1 MRVGTG
7 SGRTIRY
14 DGAMEFLA
22 QQINPPASWETFEE
36 LCRALFAAIWN
47 DPLAQRHGRSG
58 QAQHGVDIH
67 GARPDCPGETLGVQC
82 KGKDR
87 NFGKKATTREFDA
100 ELAKAEGFVPTLA
113 GWTFATTFADDA
125 KLQAHA
131 LAVSRQRIAA
141 GKFPVNALGWNS
153 LVSQLAQHPAV
164 IEQFYPGL
172 GVQLPQL
179 MATLAA
185 LPERVIG
192 ALGTAPPDQ
201 AQEAWIQE
209 RFDQARD
216 LGPALLGR
224 PLGAADVSACPELP
238 QVDRLWRELEAGFSA
253 RLVATAGAGKS
264 VCALQL
270 AKRAHDKG
278 WRVLRLKYPA
288 VGALSLAP
296 GNQPTLHIIDDAH
309 LTDPQLLCRAEEAA
323 GATQWLLSA
332 HTIADDN
339 APLPSAIRIDPAQ
352 AVAVIAAGLR
362 ADLPATARIV
372 KRIDDRV
379 GDAIGDEVIEDRLAA
394 AATAQRPWQFCF
406 ILGGGWRRAQQSAED
421 ARAADADLVLAAA
434 AIRQLATRDARAQ
447 PDDLTGLFDAGGI
460 AAQQRRQATTW
471 LIKRRLLLA
480 EDDLRCPHQRL
491 ATVLIARVLEGQ
503 TKEGRAA
510 IGAMADHVI
519 AAGTYPLS
527 GISALLTELRMMG
540 NFPTRWTHL
549 VDRSRLPALIAR
561 CWGAESPEARRG
573 AAWLLSELQSYV
585 DDWAATITQ
594 GYAEV
599 AADWFSSPL
608 PGTGYGIGHL
618 IGQIGMKDRDLAKS
632 LIARADPAK
641 VAAAVSQRDAVLAC
655 EAAGMMKSCMGY
667 RPDDWTARF
676 LAAIDRPSCLATMHD
691 WPREHYLSYAGSF
704 CQLFA
709 WDDEEFGL
717 DLIEALLPAIG
728 EELRARPFHSFHELH
743 DMVWHSLRLSDT
755 LGVYRNKGP
764 SARMR
769 AVARML
775 AASWTPEGLAA
786 QLSAIHRRDF
796 QPAAW
801 LLDFIREV
809 SKRQFEATIALID
822 WDRIDRTIGDA
833 WSAMY
838 HEIEVFLQVCF
849 QAVSAKAPIRA
860 LVDRNLDRADT
871 LPVRLAML
879 APDAA
884 VTKLKAGKQVG
895 LSSYGHFHW
904 RMGAA
909 VVAQLAEAHRDLLGP
924 MIAPHAKTASEQ
936 LSRTSQPFFGEPLL
950 FLRLI
955 WQLAPDAFEQIFA
968 GVHAAGAEAGWAA
981 ALSGGDAKLHA
992 PTGDRTQ
999 RRVDRGAAAWLVE
1012 RTLGRDDDLGAA
1024 ARRLRERFPKRSLPT
1039 RKSLEPFT

>member
-1 MRVGTG
+1 
-7 SGRTIRY
+7 
-14 DGAMEFLA
+14 MEFLA

-36 LCRALFAAIWN
+36 LCRSLFAAIWN

-67 GARPDCPGETLGVQC
+67 GARPEHPGETLGVQC

-100 ELAKAEGFVPTLA
+100 ELAKAEGFVPTLTA
-113 GWTFATTFADDA
+113 WTFATTFADDA

-131 LAVSRQRIAA
+131 LAVSRQRIAV

-185 LPERVIG
+185 LPDRVIG
-192 ALGTAPPDQ
+192 ALGAAPPDQ
-201 AQEAWIQE
+201 AQEAWIEE

-278 WRVLRLKYPA
+278 WRVLRLKDSG
-288 VGALSLAP
+288 VGALALTP
-296 GNQPTLHIIDDAH
+296 GDQPTLHIIDDAH
-309 LTDPQLLCRAEEAA
+309 LTDPQLLRRAEEAA

-332 HTIADDN
+332 HTIADDK
-339 APLPSAIRIDPAQ
+339 APLPGAIRIDPAQ

-372 KRIDDRV
+372 KRIDDRI
-379 GDAIGDEVIEDRLAA
+379 GDAIGDEAIEDRLAA

-434 AIRQLATRDARAQ
+434 AICQLATRDARAQ
-447 PDDLTGLFDAGGI
+447 SDDLTGLLDAGGI
-460 AAQQRRQATTW
+460 AAQQQRQATTW
-471 LIKRRLLLA
+471 LIERRLLLA

-510 IGAMADHVI
+510 IGAMVDHVI

-549 VDRSRLPALIAR
+549 VDRSRLPALIAL

-585 DDWAATITQ
+585 DDWAVTITQ
-594 GYAEV
+594 GYTQV
-599 AADWFSSPL
+599 AAGWFSAPL
-608 PGTGYGIGHL
+608 PGAGYGIGHL
-618 IGQIGMKDRDLAKS
+618 IGQIGMKDAALAQGV
-632 LIARADPAK
+632 IALADPVR
-641 VAAAVSQRDAVLAC
+641 VAAAVSQGDAVLAC
-655 EAAGMMKSCMGY
+655 EAAGMVSSCMRH
-667 RPDDWTARF
+667 RPDTWRIRY
-676 LAAIDRPSCLATMHD
+676 LAAIDRDACLATMRS
-691 WPREHYLSYAGSF
+691 WPRDHYLSAAGSF
-704 CQLFA
+704 CELFT
-709 WDDEEFGL
+709 WDDEAFGL

-728 EELRARPFHSFHELH
+728 EEVRARPFHSFHELH
-743 DMVWHSLRLSDT
+743 DMVWHALRMSDT
-755 LGVYRNKGP
+755 LGIYAGKKGP
-764 SARMR
+764 TARMR
-769 AVARML
+769 AVAAQL
-775 AASWTPEGLAA
+775 AACWTPEELAA
-786 QLSAIHRRDF
+786 EVSAINRRDF
-796 QPAAW
+796 QTAAW
-801 LLDFIREV
+801 LLGFIGEV
-809 SKRQFEATIALID
+809 SKRQFEATVARID
-822 WDRIDRTIGDA
+822 WVRIDRTIGDA
-833 WSAMY
+833 WGAMY
-838 HEIEVFLQVCF
+838 HEVAIFLQVAF
-849 QAVSAKAPIRA
+849 QAASAKASIRA
-860 LVDRNLDRADT
+860 MIAAHLDEMEPLT
-871 LPVRLAML
+871 VRLAML
-879 APDAA
+879 APETAA
-884 VTKLKAGKQVG
+884 RQVIAGKSVG
-895 LSSYGHFHW
+895 LSTHDHFHW
-904 RMGAA
+904 RMSAA
-909 VVAQLAEAHRDLLGP
+909 VVAQLVNPHPDLLEP
-924 MIAPHAKTASEQ
+924 MIAPHVAVASAQLGRKT
-936 LSRTSQPFFGEPLL
+936 QPFFDKPLL
-950 FLRLI
+950 FLRLTR
-955 WQLAPDAFEQIFA
+955 QMAPVGFERIMA
-968 GVHAAGAEAGWAA
+968 GIDPDGAEAGWTA
-981 ALSGGDAKLHA
+981 ALQGADAKQHA
-992 PTGDRTQ
+992 PTGDRRQ
-999 RRVDRGAAAWLVE
+999 RRADRESAAWLVE
-1012 RTLGRDDDLGAA
+1012 RALERDDALGEV
-1024 ARRLRERFPKRSLPT
+1024 ARRVRARFPRRSLPPA
-1039 RKSLEPFT
+1039 KLLEPFT

>member
-1 MRVGTG
+1 
-7 SGRTIRY
+7 
-14 DGAMEFLA
+14 MEFLA

-58 QAQHGVDIH
+58 QVQHGVDIH

-100 ELAKAEGFVPTLA
+100 ELAKAEGFVPTLS

-185 LPERVIG
+185 LPDRVIG

-201 AQEAWIQE
+201 AQEAWIEE

-224 PLGAADVSACPELP
+224 PLGAADVSACAELP

-278 WRVLRLKYPA
+278 WRVLRLKDSA
-288 VGALSLAP
+288 VGALALAP
-296 GNQPTLHIIDDAH
+296 GDQPTLHIIDDAH
-309 LTDPQLLCRAEEAA
+309 LTDPQLLRRAEEAA

-332 HTIADDN
+332 HTIADDK
-339 APLPSAIRIDPAQ
+339 APLPGAIRIDPEQ

-362 ADLPATARIV
+362 AGLPTTARIV
-372 KRIDDRV
+372 KRIDDRI
-379 GDAIGDEVIEDRLAA
+379 GDAIGDEAIEDRLAA

-460 AAQQRRQATTW
+460 AAQQRLQATTW
-471 LIKRRLLLA
+471 LIERRLLLA

-510 IGAMADHVI
+510 IGAMVDHVI

-585 DDWAATITQ
+585 DDWAATISQ
-594 GYAEV
+594 GYAQV
-599 AADWFSSPL
+599 AADWFSAPL

-618 IGQIGMKDRDLAKS
+618 IGQIGMKDAALAQGV
-632 LIARADPAK
+632 IALADPVR
-641 VAAAVSQRDAVLAC
+641 VAAAVSQGDAVLAC
-655 EAAGMMKSCMGY
+655 EAAGMVSSCMRH
-667 RPDDWTARF
+667 RPDSWRTRY
-676 LAAIDRPSCLATMHD
+676 LAAIDRDACVATMRS
-691 WPREHYLSYAGSF
+691 WPRDHYLSAAGSF
-704 CQLFA
+704 CELFT
-709 WDDEEFGL
+709 WDDEAFGL

-728 EELRARPFHSFHELH
+728 EEVRARPFHSFHELH
-743 DMVWHSLRLSDT
+743 DMVWHALRMSDT
-755 LGVYRNKGP
+755 LGIYAGKKGP
-764 SARMR
+764 TARMR
-769 AVARML
+769 AVAAQL
-775 AASWTPEGLAA
+775 AACWRPEELAA
-786 QLSAIHRRDF
+786 QVSAINRRDF
-796 QPAAW
+796 QTAAW
-801 LLDFIREV
+801 LLGFIGEV
-809 SKRQFEATIALID
+809 SKRQFEATVAHID
-822 WDRIDRTIGDA
+822 WARIDRTIGDA
-833 WSAMY
+833 WGAMY
-838 HEIEVFLQVCF
+838 HEVAIFLQVAF
-849 QAVSAKAPIRA
+849 HAGSAKASIRA
-860 LVDRNLDRADT
+860 MIAAHLDEMEP
-871 LPVRLAML
+871 LSVRLAML
-879 APDAA
+879 APETAA
-884 VTKLKAGKQVG
+884 RQVTAGKTVG
-895 LSSYGHFHW
+895 LASHGHFHW
-904 RMGAA
+904 RMSAA
-909 VVAQLAEAHRDLLGP
+909 VVAQLVNPHPDLLEP
-924 MIAPHAKTASEQ
+924 MIAPHVAAASAQLGRKT
-936 LSRTSQPFFGEPLL
+936 QPFFDKPLL
-950 FLRLI
+950 FLRLAR
-955 WQLAPDAFEQIFA
+955 QMAPVGFERIMA
-968 GVHAAGAEAGWAA
+968 GIDPDGAEAGWTA
-981 ALSGGDAKLHA
+981 ALQGADARQHA
-992 PTGDRTQ
+992 PTGDRRQ
-999 RRVDRGAAAWLVE
+999 RRADRESAAWLVE
-1012 RTLGRDDDLGAA
+1012 GALERDDALGEV
-1024 ARRLRERFPKRSLPT
+1024 ARRVRARFPRRSLPPA
-1039 RKSLEPFT
+1039 KLLQPFT

>member
-1 MRVGTG
+1 
-7 SGRTIRY
+7 
-14 DGAMEFLA
+14 MEFLA

-47 DPLAQRHGRSG
+47 DPLAQRNGRSG

-67 GARPDCPGETLGVQC
+67 GARPEHPGETLGVQC

-87 NFGKKATTREFDA
+87 NFGKKATTREFDV

-113 GWTFATTFADDA
+113 AWTFATTFADDA

-131 LAVSRQRIAA
+131 LAVSRQCIAA

-153 LVSQLAQHPAV
+153 LVSQLAQHPKV

-185 LPERVIG
+185 LPDRVIG

-201 AQEAWIQE
+201 AQEAWIEE

-238 QVDRLWRELEAGFSA
+238 QVDRLWRELDAGFSA

-278 WRVLRLKYPA
+278 WRVLRLKDSE
-288 VGALSLAP
+288 VGALALAP
-296 GNQPTLHIIDDAH
+296 GDQPTLHIIDDAH
-309 LTDPQLLCRAEEAA
+309 LTDPQLLRRAEEAA

-332 HTIADDN
+332 HTIADDK
-339 APLPSAIRIDPAQ
+339 APLPGAIRIDPAQ

-372 KRIDDRV
+372 KRIDDRI
-379 GDAIGDEVIEDRLAA
+379 GDAIGDEAIEDRLAA

-460 AAQQRRQATTW
+460 AAQQRHRATTW
-471 LIKRRLLLA
+471 LIERRLLLA
-480 EDDLRCPHQRL
+480 EGDLRCPHQRL
-491 ATVLIARVLEGQ
+491 ASVLIAQVLEGQ

-510 IGAMADHVI
+510 MGAMVDHVI

-540 NFPTRWTHL
+540 NFPTRWTYL

-594 GYAEV
+594 GYMQV
-599 AADWFSSPL
+599 AADWFSAPL

-618 IGQIGMKDRDLAKS
+618 IGQIGMKDAALAQGV
-632 LIARADPAK
+632 IALADPVR
-641 VAAAVSQRDAVLAC
+641 VAAAVSQGDTVLAC
-655 EAAGMMKSCMGY
+655 EAAGMVSSCMRH
-667 RPDDWTARF
+667 RPDSWRIRY
-676 LAAIDRPSCLATMHD
+676 LAAIDRDACLATMRS
-691 WPREHYLSYAGSF
+691 WPRDHYLSAAGSF
-704 CQLFA
+704 CELFT
-709 WDDEEFGL
+709 WDDEAFGL

-728 EELRARPFHSFHELH
+728 EEVRARPFHSFHELH
-743 DMVWHSLRLSDT
+743 DMVWHALRMSDT
-755 LGVYRNKGP
+755 LGIYAGEMGP
-764 SARMR
+764 WARMR
-769 AVARML
+769 AVAAQL
-775 AASWTPEGLAA
+775 AACWTPEELAA
-786 QLSAIHRRDF
+786 QVSAINRRDF
-796 QPAAW
+796 QTAAW
-801 LLDFIREV
+801 LLGFIGEV
-809 SKRQFEATIALID
+809 SKRQFEATVARID
-822 WDRIDRTIGDA
+822 WLRIDRKIGDA
-833 WSAMY
+833 WGAMY
-838 HEIEVFLQVCF
+838 HEVAIFLQVAF
-849 QAVSAKAPIRA
+849 QAASAKASIRA
-860 LVDRNLDRADT
+860 MIAAHLDEMEP
-871 LPVRLAML
+871 LSVRLAML
-879 APDAA
+879 APETAA
-884 VTKLKAGKQVG
+884 RQVIAGKSVG
-895 LSSYGHFHW
+895 LSTHDHFHW
-904 RMGAA
+904 RMSAA
-909 VVAQLAEAHRDLLGP
+909 VVAQLVNPHPDLLEP
-924 MIAPHAKTASEQ
+924 MIAPHVAVASAQLGRKT
-936 LSRTSQPFFGEPLL
+936 QPFFDKPLL
-950 FLRLI
+950 FLRFAR
-955 WQLAPDAFEQIFA
+955 QMAPVGFERIMA
-968 GVHAAGAEAGWAA
+968 GIDPDGAEAGWTA
-981 ALSGGDAKLHA
+981 ALQGADAKQHA
-992 PTGDRTQ
+992 PTGDRRQ
-999 RRVDRGAAAWLVE
+999 RRADRESAAWLVE
-1012 RTLGRDDDLGAA
+1012 HALERDDALGEV
-1024 ARRLRERFPKRSLPT
+1024 ARRVRARFPRRSLPPA
-1039 RKSLEPFT
+1039 KLLEPFT